1 MSTLEPA
8 AQSKPPGGFKLWLS
22 QLQMKHGRKLV
33 IALPYIWL
41 ILLFLL
47 PFLIVFK
54 ISLAE
59 MARAIPP
66 YTELMEWAD
75 GQLSIT
81 LNLGNFLQLTD
92 DPLYFDAYLQSLQ
105 VAAIST
111 ICCLLIG
118 YPLAWA
124 VAHSKPSTR
133 NILLLLVI
141 LPSWTSFLIRVYAW
155 MGILKNNGVLN
166 NFLLWL
172 GVIDQPLTILHTNF
186 AVYIGI
192 VYAYVPFMVLP
203 IYTALI
209 RIDYSL
215 VEAALDLGARPLKTF
230 FTVIMPL
237 TKGGIIAGSMLVFI
251 PAVGEFVIPELLG
264 GPDSIMIGR
273 VLWQEFFNNRDWP
286 VASAVAIIMLL
297 LLIVPI
303 MWFHKHQQK
312 MRGRTRMN
320 NLPVVRSP
328 WRIVILLLGFTFLYA
343 PMLMLVIY
351 SFNSSKLVTVWAGW
365 STRWYGELLRD
376 DAMMSAVGLSLTIAA
391 CAATAAA
398 ILGTIAAVVLV
409 RFGRFRGSNG
419 FAFMI
424 TAPLVMP
431 DVITGLSLLL
441 LFVAL
446 AHAIGWPADRG
457 MLTIWLAHVTFCTA
471 YVAVVISSRLRE
483 LDRSIEEAA
492 MDLGATPLKV
502 FFVITLPMI
511 MPAIISGWLL
521 AFTLSLDDLVI
532 ASFVSGPGATTLPM
546 LVFSSVRMGVNPE
559 INALATLILGAV
571 GIVGFI
577 AWYLMARAEKQRI
590 RDIQR
595 ARRG

>member
-1 MSTLEPA
+1 
-8 AQSKPPGGFKLWLS
+8 
-22 QLQMKHGRKLV
+22 
-33 IALPYIWL
+33 
-41 ILLFLL
+41 
-47 PFLIVFK
+47 
-54 ISLAE
+54 
-59 MARAIPP
+59 
-66 YTELMEWAD
+66 
-75 GQLSIT
+75 
-81 LNLGNFLQLTD
+81 
-92 DPLYFDAYLQSLQ
+92 
-105 VAAIST
+105 
-111 ICCLLIG
+111 
-118 YPLAWA
+118 
-124 VAHSKPSTR
+124 
-133 NILLLLVI
+133 
-141 LPSWTSFLIRVYAW
+141 
-155 MGILKNNGVLN
+155 
-166 NFLLWL
+166 
-172 GVIDQPLTILHTNF
+172 
-186 AVYIGI
+186 
-192 VYAYVPFMVLP
+192 
-203 IYTALI
+203 
-209 RIDYSL
+209 
-215 VEAALDLGARPLKTF
+215 
-230 FTVIMPL
+230 
-237 TKGGIIAGSMLVFI
+237 
-251 PAVGEFVIPELLG
+251 
-264 GPDSIMIGR
+264 
-273 VLWQEFFNNRDWP
+273 
-286 VASAVAIIMLL
+286 
-297 LLIVPI
+297 
-303 MWFHKHQQK
+303 
-312 MRGRTRMN
+312 MN

-441 LFVAL
+441 LFV
-446 AHAIGWPADRG
+446 
-457 MLTIWLAHVTFCTA
+457 
-471 YVAVVISSRLRE
+471 
-483 LDRSIEEAA
+483 
-492 MDLGATPLKV
+492 
-502 FFVITLPMI
+502 ITLPMI

-595 ARRG
+595 ARHG